1 MSWFRRIERGLGGSD
16 KREMP
21 DGLWRKCDGCG
32 EIVYERVIQRN
43 HWTCI
48 KCGYHFMIS
57 CRDYISL
64 MADDN
69 RFAEMDANMRSCD
82 PLGFRDSKRYAERL
96 RSAAKNTGL
105 HEAIVTG
112 LCRIGGHG
120 VVLGVLD
127 FKFLGGSM
135 ASVVGEKVARAVR
148 RSLEERRFLV
158 LISSSGGAR
167 MQEGILSL
175 MQMAKT
181 SAWLARL
188 SEEGLLYVSIL
199 THPTTGG
206 VTASFAMLGDM
217 IIAEP
222 GALIGF
228 AGPRV
233 IEQTINQ
240 GLPDGFQRS
249 EFLLEHGMIDMVV
262 PRPDMRKTLISVFDF
277 FSDIERPSREA
288 EKPAIIRTPPH
299 IKVKADRKEE
309 GETPEIPR

>member
-1 MSWFRRIERGLGGSD
+1 MSWFKRIERGLGGGD
-16 KREMP
+16 KRDMP

-48 KCGYHFMIS
+48 KCGYHFMVS
-57 CRDYISL
+57 SRDYISL
-64 MADDN
+64 ITDEN
-69 RFAEMDANMRSCD
+69 SFREIDAGMRSCD
-82 PLGFRDSKRYAERL
+82 PLGFRDSKRYPDRL
-96 RSAAKNTGL
+96 RDATKKTGL
-105 HEAIVTG
+105 QEAIVTG
-112 LCRIGGHG
+112 TCKIGDHG

-127 FKFLGGSM
+127 FAFLGGSM

-148 RSLEERRFLV
+148 KALEERRFLV
-158 LISSSGGAR
+158 IVSSSGGAR

-188 SEEGLLYVSIL
+188 SEEGLLYVSVL

-233 IEQTINQ
+233 IEQTISQ
-240 GLPDGFQRS
+240 ELPAGFQRS

-262 PRPDMRKTLISVFDF
+262 PRPDMRATLISVFDF
-277 FSDIERPSREA
+277 FSDIERPAKEA
-288 EKPAIIRTPPH
+288 EKPDIIKTPPH
-299 IKVKADRKEE
+299 IEVKADRKDN
-309 GETPEIPR
+309 GEAPETSR

>member
-1 MSWFRRIERGLGGSD
+1 MSWFRRIERGLGRGD
-16 KREMP
+16 KRDMP

-43 HWTCI
+43 YWTCS

-57 CRDYISL
+57 SQDYIS
-64 MADDN
+64 MITDEDS
-69 RFAEMDANMRSCD
+69 FVEMDANMRSVD
-82 PLGFRDSKRYAERL
+82 PLGFRDSKRYTDRL
-96 RSAAKNTGL
+96 RSALKKTGL
-105 HEAIVTG
+105 GEAILTGTCTIGEHEAVI
-112 LCRIGGHG
+112 
-120 VVLGVLD
+120 GVLD

-135 ASVVGEKVARAVR
+135 ASVVGEKVARAVKR
-148 RSLEERRFLV
+148 ALDEKRFLV
-158 LISSSGGAR
+158 LVSSSGGAR

-181 SAWLARL
+181 SAWLGRL
-188 SEEGLLYVSIL
+188 SEEKGLFVSVL

-206 VTASFAMLGDM
+206 VTASFAMLGDL

-240 GLPDGFQRS
+240 ELPEGFQRA
-249 EFLLEHGMIDMVV
+249 EFLLDHGMVDMVV
-262 PRPDMRKTLISVFDF
+262 PRPDMRKTLVGVFDF
-277 FSDIERPSREA
+277 FGDVDRPCDEKERP
-288 EKPAIIRTPPH
+288 AILKTPPH
-299 IKVKADRKEE
+299 IEVKADRKVD
-309 GETPEIPR
+309 GAAPETPR